1 MPSKHDQE
9 GKVFT
14 HIISKEAFPVIIK
27 TKTSRIEGEI
37 YKKYDERILDSLNK
51 GEQFL
56 SITNAVVVN
65 DSNAGVKSPIF
76 PFMIINR
83 DLIEWIIPKE

>member
-1 MPSKHDQE
+1 MPSKYDQE
-9 GKVFT
+9 GKVFS
-14 HIISKEAFPVIIK
+14 HVISKEAFAVIIK
-27 TKTSRIEGEI
+27 TKSSRIEGEI
-37 YKKYDERILDSLNK
+37 YKKHDERILDALNK

-65 DSNAGVKSPIF
+65 DSNASVKSPNI